1 MRLRMLS
8 ANEVIDLQRA
18 CVEES
23 ALESRRL
30 EAIAEALRPE
40 LHPSSVN
47 IPKDAQPEMLT
58 YARKARTNYLPL
70 VVDILV
76 QSLRVVGF
84 RGTQSREN
92 LAVWDIWQAN
102 GMDAKQAG
110 LIRGAVAFGHSY
122 GIVLPGD
129 PVPVM
134 AARSARKLT
143 AMYVDP
149 LDDMWPVYALDKVD
163 ASTNRLIDANHIYT
177 ISRSRDGRWALTDE
191 QEHGVGVCPV
201 VRFRDRVDLD
211 LDMPQGVVESLIP
224 IQSRIDETV
233 FGMLTA
239 QHFGAFHQR
248 WVTGWTAPKDANG
261 NTKSLKSSAKNL
273 WTFEDPDV
281 KAGQFQA
288 SDLKGYID
296 SQQSGVRD
304 IAAISQVP
312 PQALLGQ
319 MANLSA
325 EALAAT
331 EAGKDR
337 RAAEIETSL
346 GESFEQY
353 LRLAANIAGNP
364 DAAGDDSA
372 QVRWADTTA
381 RSLAQVVDALG
392 KMATMLG
399 IPPQG
404 LWDRVPDATD
414 QDIAEWKAL
423 AESNDVLGQL
433 AGQFARQ
440 ADGIDK

>member
-1 MRLRMLS
+1 MLS

-30 EAIAEALRPE
+30 EKIAEALRPE

-84 RGTQSREN
+84 RGTESREN

-134 AARSARKLT
+134 VARSARKLT

-177 ISRSRDGRWALTDE
+177 ISRSRDGRWAVTKE

-353 LRLAANIAGNP
+353 LRLAANIAGSP
-364 DAAGDDSA
+364 AAAGDDSA

-440 ADGIDK
+440 ADGIDS

>member
-1 MRLRMLS
+1 MLS